1 MTVGFAA
8 WLLPPTGTGVPSWL
22 APAVVVVGL
31 AAAAMLAAAAWA
43 AHRRDSQAR
52 GSEPPLGGL
61 GTLGGILGVAAVLL
75 VPAVASGSVVA
86 LGLGAFDTP
95 FQPVRVTEATRA
107 VFAPPSSPP
116 GLAEIERV
124 RRGAPYLFA
133 AQTSAVAAPY
143 IYVTGEEV
151 LPLGGYTGTAPVP
164 SARAVAS
171 SVLEQKFHLALVA
184 SPGASPGAR
193 YVYDHCVHVPQPKSQ
208 PTPALTPKFRIYY
221 CQP

>member
-1 MTVGFAA
+1 M
-8 WLLPPTGTGVPSWL
+8 
-22 APAVVVVGL
+22 
-31 AAAAMLAAAAWA
+31 
-43 AHRRDSQAR
+43 
-52 GSEPPLGGL
+52 
-61 GTLGGILGVAAVLL
+61 
-75 VPAVASGSVVA
+75 A

-107 VFAPPSSPP
+107 IFAPPSSLP

-151 LPLGGYTGTAPVP
+151 LPLGGYTGTEPAP

-171 SVLEQKFHLALVA
+171 SILEQKFHLALVA

-193 YVYDHCVHVPQPKSQ
+193 AMCTTTACTCRNRKANRPQRSPRSCGSTTANLDGARNKR
-208 PTPALTPKFRIYY
+208 AGA
-221 CQP
+221 

>member
-1 MTVGFAA
+1 M
-8 WLLPPTGTGVPSWL
+8 L
-22 APAVVVVGL
+22 GL
-31 AAAAMLAAAAWA
+31 AAAATLAAAAWA
-43 AHRRDSQAR
+43 ARERGREAS
-52 GSEPPLGGL
+52 GSEPQSEGL
-61 GTLGGILGVAAVLL
+61 STLGGILGAAAVLL
-75 VPAVASGSVVA
+75 VPAVASGSVVG

-107 VFAPPSSPP
+107 IFAPPSSLP

-164 SARAVAS
+164 SARAVAWS
-171 SVLEQKFHLALVA
+171 ILEQKFHLALVA

-208 PTPALTPKFRIYY
+208 PTPALTPKLRIYY